1 MTAKKSPTSQSFGDW
16 AQVGIAK
23 HTAKVLKHEVEVLK
37 DRDPEQLHQM
47 RIGMRRLRSAIVGF
61 APALD
66 LPESITEQKIG
77 KVAKVLGQLRDLDVL
92 QDRIQQEAQFKLP
105 SKEQETLQQVIKKL
119 KKQRKQ
125 ALKRVQETLTDKPY
139 QHLKKELQ
147 GWLAQP
153 NYQMIAALPM
163 PEVISALL
171 LPQISQ
177 LLLHPG
183 WLIGVKF
190 KAGKMKL
197 SQNISPKKLDR
208 LLEVQGTILHSLR
221 KEAKRT
227 RYQMELFTPFYS
239 ERYEYY
245 LKQVKQIQV
254 VLGQMQDDYVLFN
267 FLHKFC
273 GLDSGKKLPIL
284 VQKLRKN
291 SYQQWQ
297 KWTLIQERFLDCATR
312 EDLNLSLIMD
322 TSNDTKDEQQQKKL
336 T

>member
-1 MTAKKSPTSQSFGDW
+1 MTAKKSLTSQTFGDW
-16 AQVGIAK
+16 AQVAIAK
-23 HTAKVLKHEVEVLK
+23 HTAKVLKHEVEVLR

-66 LPESITEQKIG
+66 FPESINDQKIG

-92 QDRIQQEAQFKLP
+92 QDRIQQEAQFQLP
-105 SKEQETLQQVIKKL
+105 AKEQQTLQQVIKKL

-125 ALKRVQETLTDKPY
+125 ALKRVQETLTDQPY
-139 QHLKKELQ
+139 QYLKKELQ

-163 PEVISALL
+163 REVLSALL

-183 WLIGVKF
+183 WLVGVKF

-208 LLEVQGTILHSLR
+208 LLEVQGKLLHSLR

-239 ERYEYY
+239 ERYKYY

-254 VLGQMQDDYVLFN
+254 VLGQMQDDCVIFD
-267 FLHKFC
+267 FLHQSC
-273 GLDSGKKLPIL
+273 GLDSEKKLPIL
-284 VQKLRKN
+284 VQKLRDN

-297 KWTLIQERFLDCATR
+297 KWTLLQDIFLDCATR
-312 EDLNLSLIMD
+312 EDLNLSLIID
-322 TSNDTKDEQQQKKL
+322 TNNKNKDEKQQKIL